1 MGAHFVYPEVLLH
14 RPYFRLQKSETLVSI
29 RFIGS
34 GTTAVV
40 VKKLGR
46 RFLGC
51 DINPEYVRIA
61 EGRLQSVVN

>member
-1 MGAHFVYPEVLLH
+1 MF
-14 RPYFRLQKSETLVSI
+14 SI

-51 DINPEYVRIA
+51 NINPE
-61 EGRLQSVVN
+61 